1 MTVAMI
7 NANGRHRCDGGTTKY
22 CIIQWDCNTAVLTV
36 NTATLQSIPL
46 RQPCLIA
53 VVFTQQYTKRH
64 FDSTTQDMT
73 ETVNWSSSSASVAT
87 INSTGL
93 ATGDN
98 IGTTTITATSS
109 GITSNTA
116 TLTITATLWGV
127 DNSSLE
133 NVLYCPLNADGSTGT
148 CATTNASNTY
158 LRPTFM
164 ALNNGASTAYV
175 VNSNIT
181 TTNGGS
187 VSVCPVNTDGTFGS
201 CTTAT
206 TGTLDDPFGIALNPA
221 NTFAYVTQLRRD
233 NVLVCPITG
242 GTLGTCSDTGGTGFD
257 APYSM
262 AINNAGTIAFIVNK
276 NSDSIYRCTIN
287 PDGIFARCSDTGAL
301 HRTRKELVFNSTEP
315 WFDTHR

>member
-1 MTVAMI
+1 
-7 NANGRHRCDGGTTKY
+7 
-22 CIIQWDCNTAVLTV
+22 
-36 NTATLQSIPL
+36 
-46 RQPCLIA
+46 
-53 VVFTQQYTKRH
+53 
-64 FDSTTQDMT
+64 
-73 ETVNWSSSSASVAT
+73 
-87 INSTGL
+87 
-93 ATGDN
+93 
-98 IGTTTITATSS
+98 
-109 GITSNTA
+109 
-116 TLTITATLWGV
+116 
-127 DNSSLE
+127 
-133 NVLYCPLNADGSTGT
+133 
-148 CATTNASNTY
+148 
-158 LRPTFM
+158 M

-287 PDGIFARCSDTGAL
+287 PDGTFARCSDTGATSL
-301 HRTRKELVFNSTEP
+301 RTPQGIAFNSTGTMVWITTDKQPNNDIITCQVNAFGFFTDCQKAIASRTFSNPIGIVLNAANSIAYIADFNNGIYSCSITANGTFSSCTQLNSNE
-315 WFDTHR
+315 DIVGLAINH